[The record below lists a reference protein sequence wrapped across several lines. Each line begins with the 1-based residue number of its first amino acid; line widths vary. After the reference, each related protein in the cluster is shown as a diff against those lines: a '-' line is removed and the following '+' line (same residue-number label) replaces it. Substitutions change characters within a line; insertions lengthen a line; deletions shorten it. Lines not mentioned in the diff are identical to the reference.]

1 MMSALMAT
9 ADAMSVGW
17 SPAAVTSVTRC
28 ASRVAVRGQAVCKQV
43 AAGAI
48 EEREPLPS
56 IDTGSIVEFHDPS
69 HGAGKNHPVLGLVQG
84 CEFKAKG
91 GARVN
96 IIDADGGKHSVGEKA
111 LHIILPPTKKK
122 ETEPAEILKEY
133 ATVMEQGA
141 TELGVDPELLELAW
155 SECVEMDKA
164 SFTPKSVVSLIDES
178 LCKTPLQKYKAFRL
192 LTSDLGK
199 VFFKALGHNMYKAK
213 TGKSV
218 RVSKENWCRAD
229 DHAQVQEFCFV

>member
-1 MMSALMAT
+1 M
-9 ADAMSVGW
+9 
-17 SPAAVTSVTRC
+17 R
-28 ASRVAVRGQAVCKQV
+28 
-43 AAGAI
+43 
-48 EEREPLPS
+48 PS
-56 IDTGSIVEFHDPS
+56 IS
-69 HGAGKNHPVLGLVQG
+69 Q
-84 CEFKAKG
+84 
-91 GARVN
+91 
-96 IIDADGGKHSVGEKA
+96 
-111 LHIILPPTKKK
+111 
-122 ETEPAEILKEY
+122 TEPAEILKEY